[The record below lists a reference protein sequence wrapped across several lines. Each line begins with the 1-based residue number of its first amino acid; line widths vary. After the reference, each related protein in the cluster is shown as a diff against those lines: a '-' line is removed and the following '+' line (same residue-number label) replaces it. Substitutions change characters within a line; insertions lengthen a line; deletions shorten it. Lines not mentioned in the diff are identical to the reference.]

1 MSPAAA
7 VQSQLRIEFLRIDGI
22 RPSPLNPRQ
31 IFKEIDDLAENIKA
45 RGIKV
50 PLRVRPIAAVE
61 SADLG
66 VEVSAHFELVFGERR
81 LRAAR
86 KAGLVEVPAIV
97 EEMSDSEALELML
110 VELAQTSDV
119 HPIEEAQAYLKL
131 HTMKRKPGDKGGMSV
146 EEIAL
151 KVGKSKR
158 TVYERLQLAGK
169 ATQLVKDASLKGD
182 LEPSIA
188 ILVSRVPAQHQEAA
202 LKEVLEGEHGV
213 GKMTFD
219 EAHDH
224 LFGKYMLGLADA
236 PWDLKDE
243 QLVQEAGSCTKCLKR
258 TGNQPELF
266 ADVDAKDTCTDP
278 DCFADKKKAFVKLT
292 IEKAQLDG
300 KPVMTTAKEAK
311 KALKGG
317 EYVELDKYD
326 HRLGQTPRQAL
337 GKKKVETT
345 LAPAPEGVQE
355 LLRREDLEKLLPK
368 AAPEKDWQADEKKRQ
383 AEVEQKERTG
393 LALIAASTAKL
404 EAKAPGRVVLFI
416 VASEM
421 LREAIDAQDADEI
434 ISIRLGRPAGSGTA
448 EADETAMLALL
459 SKMNAEKLTGFIIE
473 MVMHDA
479 LQDYVYGHSKKPMLR
494 EMADV
499 LGVDE
504 KKLAAQ
510 VKAETKEEEKA
521 QEKASEPQAAN
532 DAPAEEAAPK
542 KVTPAKTKKAAKTTP
557 KKSKKK

>member
-22 RPSPLNPRQ
+22 RPSPSNPRKV
-31 IFKEIDDLAENIKA
+31 FKDIDVLAENIKA
-45 RGIKV
+45 RGIEV
-50 PLRVRPIAAVE
+50 PLKVRPIAADE
-61 SADLG
+61 NI
-66 VEVSAHFELVFGERR
+66 SAHFEIVFGERR
-81 LRAAR
+81 WRAAR
-86 KAGLVEVPAIV
+86 KAGLTEVPALV
-97 EEMSDSEALELML
+97 KEMTDAEALELML

-119 HPIEEAQAYLKL
+119 HPIEEAEAYREL
-131 HTMKRKPGDKGGMSV
+131 HERHGMSV

-188 ILVSRVPAQHQEAA
+188 ILVSRGPAQHQEAA

-224 LFGKYMLGLADA
+224 LLGKYMLGLADA

-243 QLVQEAGSCTKCLKR
+243 QLVETAGSCAKCPKR

-266 ADVDAKDTCTDP
+266 PDVDTKDTCTDP

-368 AAPEKDWQADEKKRQ
+368 AAPEKDWQAAEKERAAK
-383 AEVEQKERTG
+383 VEQKEKTG
-393 LALIAASTAKL
+393 LAMIQQVVGKVETKTPG
-404 EAKAPGRVVLFI
+404 KAVLFI
-416 VASEM
+416 LATGM
-421 LREAIDAQDADEI
+421 LEHAIEYGNADDI
-434 ISIRLGRPAGSGTA
+434 LKSRLQRDVRA
-448 EADETAMLALL
+448 ENDESDLIGLL
-459 SKMNAEKLTGFIIE
+459 SRMTAEKLFGFIVE
-473 MVMHDA
+473 LVLHES
-479 LQDYVYGHSKKPMLR
+479 LQDYTHGRSKKPLLK
-494 EMADV
+494 EIADA
-499 LGVDE
+499 LGIDE

-510 VKAETKEEEKA
+510 VKAETKEAEKA

-532 DAPAEEAAPK
+532 DVPAEEAAPK
-542 KVTPAKTKKAAKTTP
+542 KAAAAKTKKAAKTAS